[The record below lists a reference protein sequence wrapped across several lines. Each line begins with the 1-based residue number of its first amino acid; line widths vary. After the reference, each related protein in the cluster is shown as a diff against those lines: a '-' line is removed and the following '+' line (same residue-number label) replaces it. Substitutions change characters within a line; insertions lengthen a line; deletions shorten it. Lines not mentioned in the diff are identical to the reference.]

1 MSEFFLELFSEEIP
15 ANLQQKARST
25 ILENFQKLFQEK
37 NIRYSNSSSFS
48 TPNRLIISFEGL
60 KKDINQKSE
69 EVKGPSLKA
78 PEVALDGFLRS
89 NLIEKKDTNIKD
101 TEKGKF
107 YFYKK
112 PAIKIKTTKILEEY
126 TPQILDKMSWKKSMK
141 WGDFNL
147 SWARPLKSI
156 LAVFDGNILKFKFYH
171 LESSNTTFIDKEFED
186 KRKIFKSYKSYKSY
200 FKNLG
205 IIVDQNLRK
214 QFIEKE
220 LKKVAEKRN
229 ILIDINKKLLDEVTD
244 LVEKPNILLCKFD
257 QKFLKI
263 PKEILVIT
271 MRYHQKYFH
280 THDEKENVTNEF
292 LVVANNKDLKNFI
305 KLGNERVVEARL
317 SDAEFFWE
325 KNKSQNLVKQ
335 VTRLKTMN
343 YFNGLG
349 SYFDKVQ
356 RMKKLAG
363 MISDDLLISKDKVE
377 LSASVCK
384 VDLMSDLVGE
394 FPELQGVMGG
404 YFAKSQGFDKE
415 ICLAISEHYL
425 PLGADSKVPKNSFSI
440 ALALADKIDTLV
452 GFFGIDQKPT
462 SSKDPYALRRL
473 ALGVVRLLIEN
484 NKDFKIKDLINYSSL
499 LHYNQGFKLSNTSLQ
514 KDLNDFLLDRF
525 KYYMKEKNIRIDIIN
540 SIIISSTKGNLIKN
554 YQKGIALNKIIT
566 KSIGID
572 IISSYNRASNIL
584 EHELRNKKIE
594 ISNTTDPGIFKNEYE
609 KNLLKKINE
618 LRKYLSNVD
627 GDENNE
633 KTLKILADAKPTISE
648 FFDNVKV
655 NDEDQSIKKN
665 RLELLQM
672 LCKTFDNY
680 ISFSIIESN

>member
-1 MSEFFLELFSEEIP
+1 M
-15 ANLQQKARST
+15 
-25 ILENFQKLFQEK
+25 
-37 NIRYSNSSSFS
+37 
-48 TPNRLIISFEGL
+48 
-60 KKDINQKSE
+60 
-69 EVKGPSLKA
+69 
-78 PEVALDGFLRS
+78 
-89 NLIEKKDTNIKD
+89 
-101 TEKGKF
+101 
-107 YFYKK
+107 
-112 PAIKIKTTKILEEY
+112 
-126 TPQILDKMSWKKSMK
+126 
-141 WGDFNL
+141 
-147 SWARPLKSI
+147 
-156 LAVFDGNILKFKFYH
+156 
-171 LESSNTTFIDKEFED
+171 
-186 KRKIFKSYKSYKSY
+186 
-200 FKNLG
+200 
-205 IIVDQNLRK
+205 
-214 QFIEKE
+214 
-220 LKKVAEKRN
+220 
-229 ILIDINKKLLDEVTD
+229 
-244 LVEKPNILLCKFD
+244 
-257 QKFLKI
+257 
-263 PKEILVIT
+263 
-271 MRYHQKYFH
+271 
-280 THDEKENVTNEF
+280 
-292 LVVANNKDLKNFI
+292 
-305 KLGNERVVEARL
+305 
-317 SDAEFFWE
+317 
-325 KNKSQNLVKQ
+325 
-335 VTRLKTMN
+335 
-343 YFNGLG
+343 
-349 SYFDKVQ
+349 
-356 RMKKLAG
+356 
-363 MISDDLLISKDKVE
+363 
-377 LSASVCK
+377 
-384 VDLMSDLVGE
+384 
-394 FPELQGVMGG
+394 
-404 YFAKSQGFDKE
+404 
-415 ICLAISEHYL
+415 
-425 PLGADSKVPKNSFSI
+425 PKNSFSI

-609 KNLLKKINE
+609 KNLLRKINE

-680 ISFSIIESN
+680 INFSNIEIN